1 MNAIDISVSILIFI
15 GFVRGFMRGF
25 FVEFATLL
33 ALVGGLYGALH
44 FSFYTSDILIK
55 YIDWKLKYIRL
66 ASFLITFLA
75 IMIAVASLGK
85 LLTNIV
91 ENLALGTINN
101 LLGGIFGA
109 AKLVVIVSFFILF
122 FNKTNLSVP
131 FVKKGIV
138 ANSILYKPISAFAPF
153 LLSSFSEFT
162 AGSTATNDD
171 LNNETSSK

>member
-15 GFVRGFMRGF
+15 GFIRGFMRGF

-33 ALVGGLYGALH
+33 ALVAGLYGALH
-44 FSFYTSDILIK
+44 FSFYTSDILVKYINWKIK
-55 YIDWKLKYIRL
+55 YIQL
-66 ASFLITFLA
+66 ASFLITFLV
-75 IMIAVASLGK
+75 IMIAVASIGK

-91 ENLALGTINN
+91 ENLMLGTINN

-109 AKLVVIVSFFILF
+109 AKLVVMVSFFILF

-131 FVKKGIV
+131 FVRKAV
-138 ANSILYKPISAFAPF
+138 VTNSILYKPVSAFAPF
-153 LLSSFSEFT
+153 LLSSFKEFT
-162 AGSTATNDD
+162 TSNN